1 MENNSN
7 EEANLEKADESIDA
21 AKPIPK
27 EKLEGAVRTYA
38 TDIGEMM
45 KREKGSVIKIALAE
59 QHRRDEFKKKMD
71 PTATKNIIVMMIGIM
86 LIIGGIM
93 VFVYAIVNRAKP
105 VPVTNFATNL
115 PTFFFTENQV
125 QIDMTELNRTELVD
139 TVHAQMAN
147 TTLVPNTFNNLFVSY
162 KSAVGQTQVPANVF
176 FQKLGIEIP
185 EELFQNLYPAFMLGI
200 YNETDGNDL
209 FMILNIKDFNES
221 FLAMREWEPRM
232 LSELIRIFDIDT
244 SPYGKAI
251 FSKEFVTATLFNK
264 EARVLK
270 DDTGKV
276 LLSYIFLDPKTVM
289 ITTETP
295 GLEEVIKRMNLQT
308 IK

>member
-1 MENNSN
+1 MEN

-21 AKPIPK
+21 SKPIPK

-71 PTATKNIIVMMIGIM
+71 PTTTKNIIVMIIGIT
-86 LIIGGIM
+86 LIVAGIM
-93 VFVYAIVNRAKP
+93 VFVYVIVNRAKP
-105 VPVTNFATNL
+105 VPVTNFVTNL

-139 TVHAQMAN
+139 TVHLQMEN
-147 TTLVPNTFNNLFVSY
+147 TTLVPETFNNLFVSY
-162 KSAVGQTQVPANVF
+162 NTAAGQTQVPANVF
-176 FQKLGIEIP
+176 LQKLGIEIP
-185 EELFQNLYPAFMLGI
+185 EGLFQNLYPSFMLGV
-200 YNETDGNDL
+200 YNEKDGNDL
-209 FMILNIKDFNES
+209 FMIFNVKDFNAT
-221 FLAMREWEPRM
+221 FDAMREWEPKM
-232 LSELIRIFDIDT
+232 LSELVRIFDIDT
-244 SPYGKAI
+244 SAYDKTI
-251 FSKEFVTATLFNK
+251 FSKEFVTDTLYNK

-270 DDTGKV
+270 DDEGKV
-276 LLSYIFLDPKTVM
+276 LLSYIFLDTRTVM
-289 ITTETP
+289 VTTETP
-295 GLEEVIKRMNLQT
+295 GLEEIIKRMNLQT